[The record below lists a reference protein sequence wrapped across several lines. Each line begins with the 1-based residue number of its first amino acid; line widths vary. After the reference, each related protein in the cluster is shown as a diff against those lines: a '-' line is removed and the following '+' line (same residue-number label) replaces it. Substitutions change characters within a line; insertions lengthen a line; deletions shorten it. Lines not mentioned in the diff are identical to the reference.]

1 MSIGYRTFELLKADY
16 ELRMRDTIRSAVAD
30 YDISQK
36 DIEDELRKVS
46 RRDRPLLQT
55 FFSYH
60 EKEWNLL
67 EEAVDMQVDAFL
79 HFLEN
84 MNYPLTMR
92 YNPVDLNLDYYI
104 EKMRC
109 EPRNE
114 RVFVQKEFIKRWG
127 DLLHYKEYCYQ
138 TECID
143 RMCERYVQNIQTL
156 ISQLGMP
163 IIGEWDSSQIN
174 ELREL
179 YDLSLKDPIIKEIV
193 SYLGK
198 DKQSQNESCISV
210 TKKITRIQY
219 KTATKSEITGITI
232 GNDIRHVLS
241 VELNYMKDPLLN
253 SLFYNRFMEKKLLQV
268 DSRSVSP
275 EKCEEKGK
283 VKEKTSEGAFIL
295 CMDTSGSMSI
305 YSQWVKSISYAII
318 RIANRMKRTCAIIN
332 FSDSALHIGEGSD
345 YKVIRDLISLT
356 IDGGTDLRPC
366 MKAALKLKSTPL
378 YEKADVIILSDFE
391 MEDLAP
397 SIIRK
402 INDSKEKQSTGFYG
416 ACFGNDCN
424 ESYFLWMDKVWCF
437 EQERDD
443 YQLK

>member
-1 MSIGYRTFELLKADY
+1 MSIGYRTFELLKVDY
-16 ELRMRDTIRSAVAD
+16 ESRMRDTIRDAVAD
-30 YDISQK
+30 YDVSQK
-36 DIEDELRKVS
+36 DIEDEYRKVS
-46 RRDRPLLQT
+46 RRDLPLLQT

-67 EEAVDMQVDAFL
+67 EESVDMRVDTFIRFL
-79 HFLEN
+79 KN
-84 MNYPLTMR
+84 MDYPLTMR

-104 EKMRC
+104 EKMRNAG
-109 EPRNE
+109 RNE
-114 RVFVQKEFIKRWG
+114 KAFVQKEFIKRWRN
-127 DLLHYKEYCYQ
+127 LLHYKEYCYQ

-143 RMCERYVQNIQTL
+143 RMCERYVQNIQIL

-163 IIGEWDSSQIN
+163 FIGEWDSSQIN

-198 DKQSQNESCISV
+198 DKQSQNESYVSV
-210 TKKITRIQY
+210 TKKITQIQY
-219 KTATKSEITGITI
+219 KAATQSDITGVTI

-241 VELNYMKDPLLN
+241 VELSYMKDPLLN

-268 DSRSVSP
+268 DSRSVSL

-283 VKEKTSEGAFIL
+283 IKEKTREGAFIL

-305 YSQWVKSISYAII
+305 YSQRVKSISYAII
-318 RIANRMKRTCAIIN
+318 RIANRMKRTCSIIN

-345 YKVIRDLISLT
+345 YKAIRDLISLT

-366 MKAALKLKSTPL
+366 MKAALKLKATPP

-402 INDSKEKQSTGFYG
+402 IDDSKTKQSTGFYG
-416 ACFGNDCN
+416 VCFGNNCN
-424 ESYFLWMDKVWCF
+424 ESYFLWMDKVWYF
-437 EQERDD
+437 DTKND
-443 YQLK
+443 Y